1 MKILRIVF
9 LLITFLAVGYAS
21 VKPLIFEGEEVNSL
35 QEHTRQKRG
44 LLLAKAGLLG
54 GALLAKK
61 ALILGT
67 GAGLI
72 GGGLAGATVYKLK
85 SHAPNGYYG
94 GYGYPGG
101 YSGNYVV
108 PQRGY
113 GYQSG
118 SEANLYPSYPSYPP
132 NNYGP
137 PYYTKGSNG
146 LC

>member
-85 SHAPNGYYG
+85 S
-94 GYGYPGG
+94 
-101 YSGNYVV
+101 YVTHLFTIALFLLM
-108 PQRGY
+108 QGCEFY
-113 GYQSG
+113 N
-118 SEANLYPSYPSYPP
+118 ENIC
-132 NNYGP
+132 N
-137 PYYTKGSNG
+137 
-146 LC
+146 